1 MKGSRVKNSIY
12 LDRIR
17 PCPVCGKM
25 PKVYRD
31 YGYEANGYGAWCTIE
46 CKPFLRKVHFKIES
60 GKANWYRAVLD
71 AIDRWNKTVE
81 VKWVWK
87 K

>member
-1 MKGSRVKNSIY
+1 MKGSRVKKNVY

-46 CKPFLRKVHFKIES
+46 CKPFLRKAHFKIES
-60 GKANWYRAVLD
+60 GKDRWKRAFMD
-71 AIDRWNKTVE
+71 AIDRWNEMVG
-81 VKWVWK
+81 VKWTWK
-87 K
+87 Q

>member
-1 MKGSRVKNSIY
+1 MKGSRVKNNVY

-46 CKPFLRKVHFKIES
+46 CKPFLRKAHFKIES
-60 GKANWYRAVLD
+60 GKDRWKRAFMD
-71 AIDRWNKTVE
+71 AIDRWNEMVG
-81 VKWVWK
+81 VKWTWK
-87 K
+87 Q